1 MPSPPPERPLLVLDT
16 ASPVVSVAIGTP
28 ESVAA
33 VRTLELRRSS
43 ELLLRA
49 VEEALEEAG
58 LTLRE
63 LGGVAALQGPGS
75 FTGLRIGLATVL
87 GWHQALGLLATA
99 LPTLPV
105 LAAAGRAAIGRAAIG
120 RAAAGRAAIGLDV
133 VAAVDAMRGDWYV
146 ERFPADPSRAGEEP
160 GLLAGEDLN
169 AFAPCRL
176 VGFGVSGIAGLDAAV
191 DTVEP
196 PPLAPVALALA
207 AESSWDAARLSA
219 PVYFRPPAVT
229 KPKRRRLGA

>member
-1 MPSPPPERPLLVLDT
+1 MSAPPPESPLLVLDT
-16 ASPVVSVAIGTP
+16 SSPVVSVAVGTP
-28 ESVAA
+28 GSVAA

-58 LTLRE
+58 LGLRQ

-87 GWHQALGLLATA
+87 GWHQALGLPATA
-99 LPTLPV
+99 VPTLPV
-105 LAAAGRAAIGRAAIG
+105 LAAA
-120 RAAAGRAAIGLDV
+120 AAADGADV
-133 VAAVDAMRGDWYV
+133 VAAVDAMRGDWFAGC
-146 ERFPADPSRAGEEP
+146 FPASGRPRQP
-160 GLLAGEDLN
+160 GLVSGDGLN

-191 DTVEP
+191 EAVEP
-196 PPLAPVALALA
+196 SPLAPWALPFA
-207 AESSWDAARLSA
+207 AAGTWDAARLSA
-219 PVYFRPPAVT
+219 PIYFRPPAVT
-229 KPKRRRLGA
+229 KPKRRAPGA